1 MFFNQI
7 NEHLS
12 KVKSNFKKKVFLLI
26 GFASLLLILFCSIII
41 ALSEI
46 IALVL
51 KCVLILSP
59 IILGILIFFKIRKS
73 EVRKFLKFIQ
83 DILTKID
90 DLLKQKKESQGFNQ
104 VYNPKL
110 ISFKEILSFANDGEI
125 ETLEKF
131 TGIKYKTLDHF
142 ELAIRK
148 KSTNDISSLL
158 KRIKGVDKSLSVAS
172 YSEMID
178 LAAKSFK
185 LKRDTKNDADLERY
199 IVSTQFEKMIKKMD
213 KKDREVLELEINKI
227 AEEKYGKKNMNLV
240 LSSSGLIAANLG
252 GFATYTMAT
261 SLLGGISSAIGVT
274 LPFAAYTSL
283 TSAISIA
290 LGPVGLS
297 ALTLWGIH
305 KITSANIKS
314 TILVVLGIAAIRERL
329 IFEREEKMDNLK
341 KEIEELENEKLEIL
355 NFNKA
360 LLDLPTNDLD
370 KFILFSKSEN
380 ISLRD
385 YNFSAA
391 EDKAIEILI
400 F

>member
-305 KITSANIKS
+305 KITSAVAYK
-314 TILVVLGIAAIRERL
+314 TLLKRL
-329 IFEREEKMDNLK
+329 DTHLMI
-341 KEIEELENEKLEIL
+341 
-355 NFNKA
+355 
-360 LLDLPTNDLD
+360 
-370 KFILFSKSEN
+370 
-380 ISLRD
+380 
-385 YNFSAA
+385 
-391 EDKAIEILI
+391 
-400 F
+400 